1 MAEFEQFL
9 QAQKKILSERKYFAL
24 FAATTVFFAWLFIT
38 FTSIPGQTL
47 ESWSYSMNNTMKM
60 FFTAASILLGLI
72 FTTQV
77 FVFRNFRFSMHEAK
91 SGGSALGAFATG
103 VIATACCSPVTAG
116 LLGLIGLTGAGA
128 FILKYE
134 LEATLAVTVVLALS
148 LYYSSKI
155 VFCKE
160 CRIKTNASKR

>member
-103 VIATACCSPVTAG
+103 VIATACCSPLVAG
-116 LLGLIGLTGAGA
+116 ILALAGFAGAGA
-128 FILKYE
+128 FILQYE
-134 LEATLAVTVVLALS
+134 VEASAIALAVLLAS

-155 VFCKE
+155 VFCSE
-160 CRIKTNASKR
+160 CRVKTGASKQ